1 MTDTSHDETKT
12 VPFFVQTDV
21 NCLWYNPWGAV
32 WCFESRNTH
41 TETQRERKKE
51 NWGINPAQLKCIS
64 ITWSLHHDIRA
75 LIFNVE
81 QLNNNNYLN
90 ALQLHC
96 TTKQNKNTPV
106 LNYAWYLSVNSG
118 FPWISILKNYTYYRK
133 IKYPKMKIMFW
144 REMLKVQTSISVV
157 FWGKSIQLAT
167 AYQNTTLYSSIWLKN
182 EKLSSQ
188 QII

>member
-1 MTDTSHDETKT
+1 MLFNYT
-12 VPFFVQTDV
+12 
-21 NCLWYNPWGAV
+21 
-32 WCFESRNTH
+32 
-41 TETQRERKKE
+41 
-51 NWGINPAQLKCIS
+51 
-64 ITWSLHHDIRA
+64 A
-75 LIFNVE
+75 L
-81 QLNNNNYLN
+81 
-90 ALQLHC
+90 
-96 TTKQNKNTPV
+96 QNKNTPV

-118 FPWISILKNYTYYRK
+118 FPSISILKNYTYYRK

-167 AYQNTTLYSSIWLKN
+167 AYQNTTLYSSIWLNN